1 MALKTKW
8 LLSKSKSCSCTLVG
22 VYRAL
27 AFCPGVV
34 VIFHGPIGCAHVAST
49 MDLGSGFRVMA
60 DGGKENRE
68 TIPLVSSHLREKDGI
83 FGGIDRLADCIS
95 YVMDTYHPKCVWIV
109 SSCVAGVIGD
119 DIEQEAKAAEA
130 SYGIPVIPMPFAG
143 FLGGEYSDAYYQTTE
158 MMIRRFF
165 RKEKRVKGRV
175 LLLGDQMGPEGQYV
189 REVKRLLSRFGLTVK
204 WQFPG
209 YVPFEEWKDIPSA
222 DFSILLGTAGQPGG
236 MMKIAKLL
244 EDTYDVPTLG
254 DVYPVGWEQT
264 KNWIRTL
271 ADLLHEK
278 ERGEEIIREEE
289 ARIERAASSFLPVTE
304 GKKAVIGI
312 GRGPRW
318 YHPQETLARIERLHL
333 ACSGIVFFD
342 NLTEDD
348 KKTLREEIAA
358 VGDIPIY
365 DSREGQA
372 VMDACDILLTTNEI
386 YNTKA
391 RQLFIPMVPLTGTEG
406 EIAELRAM
414 YRLLCRYGKKGGVA
428 YVTV

>member
-8 LLSKSKSCSCTLVG
+8 LLTKSKSCSCTLVG

-27 AFCPGVV
+27 VCCPGVV

-49 MDLGSGFRVMA
+49 MDLGASFRVMA
-60 DGGKENRE
+60 DGGKENCG

-83 FGGIDRLADCIS
+83 FGGIDRLSDCIS

-143 FLGGEYSDAYYQTTE
+143 FLGGEYSDGYYQTTE

-165 RKEKRVKGRV
+165 RKQKRVKGRV

-189 REVKRLLSRFGLTVK
+189 REMKRLLSCFGLTVK

-209 YVPFEEWKDIPSA
+209 HVPFEEWKDIPSA
-222 DFSILLGTAGQPGG
+222 DFSILLGTVGQPTG
-236 MMKIAKLL
+236 MMKIAQLL
-244 EDTYDVPTLG
+244 KDTYGVQTLG
-254 DVYPVGWEQT
+254 DVYPVGWNPT
-264 KNWIRTL
+264 KNWIRAL
-271 ADLLHEK
+271 ADLLHKK
-278 ERGEEIIREEE
+278 EQGEAIIKEEE

-304 GKKAVIGI
+304 GKMAVIGI

-318 YHPQETLARIERLHL
+318 YHPKETLARIARLHL
-333 ACSGIVFFD
+333 ACAGIVFFD

-348 KKTLREEIAA
+348 KKILREEIAA

-365 DSREGQA
+365 NSQDGQA

>member
-1 MALKTKW
+1 
-8 LLSKSKSCSCTLVG
+8 
-22 VYRAL
+22 
-27 AFCPGVV
+27 
-34 VIFHGPIGCAHVAST
+34 
-49 MDLGSGFRVMA
+49 
-60 DGGKENRE
+60 
-68 TIPLVSSHLREKDGI
+68 
-83 FGGIDRLADCIS
+83 
-95 YVMDTYHPKCVWIV
+95 
-109 SSCVAGVIGD
+109 
-119 DIEQEAKAAEA
+119 
-130 SYGIPVIPMPFAG
+130 
-143 FLGGEYSDAYYQTTE
+143 
-158 MMIRRFF
+158 
-165 RKEKRVKGRV
+165 
-175 LLLGDQMGPEGQYV
+175 
-189 REVKRLLSRFGLTVK
+189 
-204 WQFPG
+204 
-209 YVPFEEWKDIPSA
+209 
-222 DFSILLGTAGQPGG
+222 

-254 DVYPVGWEQT
+254 DVYPVGWERT
-264 KNWIRTL
+264 KDWIRAL
-271 ADLLHEK
+271 ADFLHEK

-289 ARIERAASSFLPVTE
+289 ARIDHAASSFLPVTE

-333 ACSGIVFFD
+333 ACSGIVFFG
-342 NLTEDD
+342 NLMEDD
-348 KKTLREEIAA
+348 KKILREEIAT

-391 RQLFIPMVPLTGTEG
+391 RQLFIPMMPLTGTEG

>member
-1 MALKTKW
+1 
-8 LLSKSKSCSCTLVG
+8 
-22 VYRAL
+22 
-27 AFCPGVV
+27 
-34 VIFHGPIGCAHVAST
+34 
-49 MDLGSGFRVMA
+49 
-60 DGGKENRE
+60 
-68 TIPLVSSHLREKDGI
+68 
-83 FGGIDRLADCIS
+83 
-95 YVMDTYHPKCVWIV
+95 MDTYHPKCVWII

-119 DIEQEAKAAEA
+119 DIEQEARAAEA

-143 FLGGEYSDAYYQTTE
+143 FLGGEYSDGYYQTTE

-165 RKEKRVKGRV
+165 RKQKHIKGRV

-222 DFSILLGTAGQPGG
+222 DFSILLGTVGQPGG
-236 MMKIAKLL
+236 MMKIARLL
-244 EDTYDVPTLG
+244 ADIYDVPTLG
-254 DVYPVGWEQT
+254 DVYPVGWERT
-264 KNWIRTL
+264 KDWIRAL

-278 ERGEEIIREEE
+278 ERGEKIIREEE

-304 GKKAVIGI
+304 GKTAVIGI

-318 YHPQETLARIERLHL
+318 YHPRESLARIARLHL

-348 KKTLREEIAA
+348 KKILREEIAA

-365 DSREGQA
+365 NSREGQA

>member
-8 LLSKSKSCSCTLVG
+8 LLTKSKSCSCTLVG

-27 AFCPGVV
+27 VCCPGVV

-49 MDLGSGFRVMA
+49 MDLGASFRVMA
-60 DGGKENRE
+60 DGGKENCG

-83 FGGIDRLADCIS
+83 FGGIDRLSDCIS

-119 DIEQEAKAAEA
+119 DIEQEAKAAES

-143 FLGGEYSDAYYQTTE
+143 FLGGEYSDGYYQTTE

-165 RKEKRVKGRV
+165 RKQKRVKGRV

-189 REVKRLLSRFGLTVK
+189 REMKRLLSRFGLTVK

-209 YVPFEEWKDIPSA
+209 HVPFEEWKDIPSA
-222 DFSILLGTAGQPGG
+222 DFSILLGTVGQRGG
-236 MMKIAKLL
+236 MMKIAQLL
-244 EDTYDVPTLG
+244 EDTYGVRTLG
-254 DVYPVGWEQT
+254 DVYPVGWNPT
-264 KNWIRTL
+264 KNWIRAL

-278 ERGEEIIREEE
+278 EQGEAIIKEEE

-304 GKKAVIGI
+304 GKMAVIGI

-318 YHPQETLARIERLHL
+318 YHPKETLARIARLRL

-348 KKTLREEIAA
+348 KKILREEIAA

-365 DSREGQA
+365 NSRDGQA

>member
-27 AFCPGVV
+27 VCCPGVV

-49 MDLGSGFRVMA
+49 MDLGASFRVMA
-60 DGGKENRE
+60 DGGKENCG

-83 FGGIDRLADCIS
+83 FGGIDRLSDCIS

-130 SYGIPVIPMPFAG
+130 SYGIPIIPMPFAG
-143 FLGGEYSDAYYQTTE
+143 FLGGEYSDGYYQTTE

-165 RKEKRVKGRV
+165 RKQKRVKGRV

-189 REVKRLLSRFGLTVK
+189 REMKRLLSCFGLTVK

-209 YVPFEEWKDIPSA
+209 HVPFEEWKDIPSA
-222 DFSILLGTAGQPGG
+222 DFSILLGTVGQRGG
-236 MMKIAKLL
+236 MMKIAQLL
-244 EDTYDVPTLG
+244 EDTYGVRTLG
-254 DVYPVGWEQT
+254 DVYPVGWNPT
-264 KNWIRTL
+264 KNWIRAL

-278 ERGEEIIREEE
+278 EQGEAIIKEEE

-304 GKKAVIGI
+304 GKMAVIGI

-318 YHPQETLARIERLHL
+318 YHPKETLARIARLHL
-333 ACSGIVFFD
+333 ACAGIVFFD

-348 KKTLREEIAA
+348 KKILQEEIAA

-365 DSREGQA
+365 NSQDGQA

>member
-1 MALKTKW
+1 
-8 LLSKSKSCSCTLVG
+8 
-22 VYRAL
+22 
-27 AFCPGVV
+27 
-34 VIFHGPIGCAHVAST
+34 
-49 MDLGSGFRVMA
+49 
-60 DGGKENRE
+60 
-68 TIPLVSSHLREKDGI
+68 
-83 FGGIDRLADCIS
+83 
-95 YVMDTYHPKCVWIV
+95 
-109 SSCVAGVIGD
+109 
-119 DIEQEAKAAEA
+119 
-130 SYGIPVIPMPFAG
+130 
-143 FLGGEYSDAYYQTTE
+143 
-158 MMIRRFF
+158 
-165 RKEKRVKGRV
+165 
-175 LLLGDQMGPEGQYV
+175 MGPEGQYV

-222 DFSILLGTAGQPGG
+222 DFSILLGTVGQPGG
-236 MMKIAKLL
+236 MMKIARLL
-244 EDTYDVPTLG
+244 ADIYDVPTLG
-254 DVYPVGWEQT
+254 DVYPVGWERT
-264 KNWIRTL
+264 KDWIRAL

-278 ERGEEIIREEE
+278 ERGEKIIREEE
-289 ARIERAASSFLPVTE
+289 ARIERAASSFLPVTK

-318 YHPQETLARIERLHL
+318 YHPQETIARIERLHL
-333 ACSGIVFFD
+333 VCSGIVFFD

>member
-22 VYRAL
+22 VYRSL

-83 FGGIDRLADCIS
+83 FGGIDRLSDCIS

-119 DIEQEAKAAEA
+119 DIEQEAEAAEA

-222 DFSILLGTAGQPGG
+222 DFSIL
-236 MMKIAKLL
+236 
-244 EDTYDVPTLG
+244 
-254 DVYPVGWEQT
+254 
-264 KNWIRTL
+264 
-271 ADLLHEK
+271 
-278 ERGEEIIREEE
+278 
-289 ARIERAASSFLPVTE
+289 
-304 GKKAVIGI
+304 
-312 GRGPRW
+312 
-318 YHPQETLARIERLHL
+318 
-333 ACSGIVFFD
+333 
-342 NLTEDD
+342 
-348 KKTLREEIAA
+348 
-358 VGDIPIY
+358 
-365 DSREGQA
+365 
-372 VMDACDILLTTNEI
+372 
-386 YNTKA
+386 
-391 RQLFIPMVPLTGTEG
+391 
-406 EIAELRAM
+406 
-414 YRLLCRYGKKGGVA
+414 
-428 YVTV
+428 

>member
-8 LLSKSKSCSCTLVG
+8 LLTKSKSCSCTLVG

-27 AFCPGVV
+27 VCCPGVV

-49 MDLGSGFRVMA
+49 MDLGASFRVMA
-60 DGGKENRE
+60 DGGKENCG

-83 FGGIDRLADCIS
+83 FGGIDRLSDCIS

-109 SSCVAGVIGD
+109 SSCVAGIIGD
-119 DIEQEAKAAEA
+119 DIEQEAKAAES

-143 FLGGEYSDAYYQTTE
+143 FLGGEYSDGYYQTTE

-165 RKEKRVKGRV
+165 RKQKRVKGRV

-189 REVKRLLSRFGLTVK
+189 REIKRLLSRFGLTVK

-209 YVPFEEWKDIPSA
+209 HVPFEEWKDIPSA
-222 DFSILLGTAGQPGG
+222 DFSILLGTVGQRGG
-236 MMKIAKLL
+236 MMKIAQLL
-244 EDTYDVPTLG
+244 EDTYGVRTLG
-254 DVYPVGWEQT
+254 NVYPVGWNPT
-264 KNWIRTL
+264 KNWIRAL

-278 ERGEEIIREEE
+278 EQGEAIIKEEE

-304 GKKAVIGI
+304 GKMAVIGI

-318 YHPQETLARIERLHL
+318 YHPKETLARIARLRL
-333 ACSGIVFFD
+333 ACAGIVFFD
-342 NLTEDD
+342 NLTEGD
-348 KKTLREEIAA
+348 KKILREEIAA

-365 DSREGQA
+365 NSRDGQA